1 MQEFIQAETSRMFVK
16 GLKRYVDKYKVEF
29 DKVFLLLYLKT
40 MEEAGYMIFVNGEMK
55 EEINLKEFLGVKM
68 IDLKGYTMIAPPYIL
83 QFLKEFSVELDTN
96 RFDVNVYLNEDMDDV
111 RLFLYKEG
119 KYVREIFLTD
129 LIK

>member
-55 EEINLKEFLGVKM
+55 EVINLKEFLGVKI

-96 RFDVNVYLNEDMDDV
+96 RFDVDVYLNEDMDDV